1 MIDPKLLEIL
11 CCPETKEDVS
21 LADPALIGKINEA
34 IVQGVVKN
42 RRGLSVTER
51 IDGGL
56 VRKDGKYLYPIR
68 EDIPI
73 MLIDEALP
81 LESIS

>member
-11 CCPETKEDVS
+11 CCPETKEEVS
-21 LADPALIGKINEA
+21 LADAALIERINRA
-34 IVQGVVKN
+34 IARGTAKN
-42 RRGLSVTER
+42 RRGLAVTER
-51 IDGGL
+51 IEGGL
-56 VRKDGKYLYPIR
+56 VRKDGKFLYPIR

-81 LESIS
+81 LDSV